1 MVSLQ
6 TKFIEKE
13 IPYNGGE
20 LRSHFIYHQFDILGD
35 AAVAFI
41 GSSKVDLNQMV
52 DLEDVKQKKPIYSEK
67 MVHFLIEHF
76 ETNLK
81 QMVFCQR
88 ILIALMLEEIL
99 KRTKRAEPLSLRRI
113 GDDLFDN
120 EAKLTVSIAT
130 ATPVSSVIHTGINI
144 SSRNTP
150 VLTKGLEDYSIDPKD
165 FAETMLQSY
174 QREIESIQKAVCKV
188 RGVL

>member
-1 MVSLQ
+1 MISLQ
-6 TKFIEKE
+6 TKFVEKE
-13 IPYNGGE
+13 IPYTGAE
-20 LRSHFIYHQFDILGD
+20 LRSHFIYDQFDILGD

-88 ILIALMLEEIL
+88 MLITSMLEEL
-99 KRTKRAEPLSLRRI
+99 VKRTKKISLRRH
-113 GDDLFDN
+113 GDDLFDDD
-120 EAKLTVSIAT
+120 AKLTVSIAT
-130 ATPVSSVIHTGINI
+130 VTPVSSVIHTGINI

-150 VLTKGLEDYSIDPKD
+150 VLTKGLQDYSIDSKD
-165 FAETMLQSY
+165 FAETILQSY
-174 QREIESIQKAVCKV
+174 RKEIESIQKAVCKV
-188 RGVL
+188 KGVL

>member
-1 MVSLQ
+1 MISLQ

-13 IPYNGGE
+13 IPYTGAE
-20 LRSHFIYHQFDILGD
+20 LRSHFIYDQFDILGD

-41 GSSKVDLNQMV
+41 GSAKVDLNQMV

-76 ETNLK
+76 EMNLK

-88 ILIALMLEEIL
+88 ILIALMLEELL
-99 KRTKRAEPLSLRRI
+99 KRIKQFSLRRS
-113 GDDLFDN
+113 GDDLFDDD
-120 EAKLTVSIAT
+120 AKLTVSIAT

-165 FAETMLQSY
+165 FAETILQSY
-174 QREIESIQKAVCKV
+174 QREIESIQKAICKV

>member
-1 MVSLQ
+1 MISLQ

-13 IPYNGGE
+13 IPYTGAE
-20 LRSHFIYHQFDILGD
+20 LCSHFIYDQFDILGD

-41 GSSKVDLNQMV
+41 GSAKVDLNQMV
-52 DLEDVKQKKPIYSEK
+52 DLEDVKQKKPIFSEK

-76 ETNLK
+76 EIHLK

-88 ILIALMLEEIL
+88 ILISLMLEEIW
-99 KRTKRAEPLSLRRI
+99 KRTKKLSLRRT
-113 GDDLFDN
+113 GDDLFDG

-130 ATPVSSVIHTGINI
+130 VTPVSCLIHAGINI

-150 VLTKGLEDYSIDPKD
+150 ILTKGLEDYSIDAKD
-165 FAETMLQSY
+165 FAVTILQNY
-174 QREIESIQKAVCKV
+174 QKEIESIQKAVCKV

>member
-1 MVSLQ
+1 MISLQ

-13 IPYNGGE
+13 IPYTGAE
-20 LRSHFIYHQFDILGD
+20 LCSHFIYDQFDILGD

-41 GSSKVDLNQMV
+41 GSAKVDLNQMV

-81 QMVFCQR
+81 QMIFCQR
-88 ILIALMLEEIL
+88 MLIALMLEEVL
-99 KRTKRAEPLSLRRI
+99 KRTKALSLRRT

-130 ATPVSSVIHTGINI
+130 VTPVSSVIHTGINI

-165 FAETMLQSY
+165 FAEIILQSY

>member
-1 MVSLQ
+1 MIFLQ

-13 IPYNGGE
+13 ISYTGSE
-20 LRSHFIYHQFDILGD
+20 LRSHFIYDQFDILGN

-41 GSSKVDLNQMV
+41 GSSKVNLNQMV

-67 MVHFLIEHF
+67 MIHFLIEHF
-76 ETNLK
+76 EMNLK

-88 ILIALMLEEIL
+88 VLIILMLEELL
-99 KRTKRAEPLSLRRI
+99 KRTKKLSLYRI
-113 GDDLFDN
+113 GDDLFD
-120 EAKLTVSIAT
+120 EDAKLTVSIAT
-130 ATPVSSVIHTGINI
+130 ATPISSVIHTGINI

-150 VLTKGLEDYSIDPKD
+150 VLTKGLYDYSIDPKD
-165 FAETMLQSY
+165 FAEAILQSY
-174 QREIESIQKAVCKV
+174 QKEIESIQKAVCKV

>member
-1 MVSLQ
+1 MISLQ
-6 TKFIEKE
+6 TKFVEKE
-13 IPYNGGE
+13 ISYTGAE
-20 LRSHFIYHQFDILGD
+20 LRSHFIYDQFDILGD

-41 GSSKVDLNQMV
+41 GSSKVDLSQMV

-67 MVHFLIEHF
+67 MVHFLMEHF
-76 ETNLK
+76 ETNLR

-88 ILIALMLEEIL
+88 ILIGLMFEELL
-99 KRTKRAEPLSLRRI
+99 KRTGKLSLRRA

-130 ATPVSSVIHTGINI
+130 VTPISSVIHAGINI
-144 SSRNTP
+144 SSRDTP
-150 VLTKGLEDYSIDPKD
+150 VLTKGLEDYSIDPKK
-165 FAETMLQSY
+165 FAETILQNY
-174 QREIESIQKAVCKV
+174 QNEIESIQKAVRKV

>member
-1 MVSLQ
+1 MISLQ

-13 IPYNGGE
+13 IPYTGAE
-20 LRSHFIYHQFDILGD
+20 LRSHFIYDQFDILGD

-41 GSSKVDLNQMV
+41 GSAKVDLNQMV

-88 ILIALMLEEIL
+88 MLIALMLEEIL
-99 KRTKRAEPLSLRRI
+99 KRTKKLSLRRA

-165 FAETMLQSY
+165 FAETILQSY
-174 QREIESIQKAVCKV
+174 QREIVSIQKAVCKV

>member
-1 MVSLQ
+1 MISLQ

-13 IPYNGGE
+13 IPYTGAE
-20 LRSHFIYHQFDILGD
+20 LRSHFIYDQFDILGD

-99 KRTKRAEPLSLRRI
+99 KRTNQLSLRRI